1 MGKAKTSQKR
11 KAFLVDKMKPM
22 SLKPGVKTTPYSPTE
37 NLADAEF
44 IQRALLECL
53 LDGDSESFK
62 EILKSHFEAVNTSK
76 LLKSIHLSER
86 TFYEAVSEKG
96 NPSLKTIA
104 KIMRGVARPVTI

>member
-11 KAFLVDKMKPM
+11 KAFSVNDMKPV
-22 SLKPGVKTTPYSPTE
+22 SLKPGVKTIPFSPTE
-37 NLADAEF
+37 NLANAEF
-44 IQRALLECL
+44 IQKAL

-104 KIMRGVARPVTI
+104 KIMNGVAGPTTI